1 MLIFHFKGGW
11 NLKRNFLVYLL
22 VGFLGVAPVSVF
34 ANEVGEVPLEM
45 GADSKLTDGSIP
57 ADNFEEELNE
67 MFENLGSQVHNSTAL
82 TSATGKG
89 PDNIPYMYILQH
101 GTPAA
106 LTIMN
111 LLTGKVTKTI
121 TLEHSTSA
129 WGIEVDEEN
138 QNVWIGGTS
147 SGHLYQ
153 YNPYTK
159 KLIDAGNMLRNKRDT
174 AILDISVSDGKIV
187 GSTAYNGSV
196 FAYTPGSKEY
206 KDYGQISSGKEFAK
220 SVLFDNQ
227 NKKIYIG
234 VGSKAELIRYD
245 IRTKIRKRFLPI
257 EYRNE
262 KYISDIKIAE
272 NYLFAQTDPGKKLL
286 VFDKKSL
293 KLLKE
298 FDIDSKTIS
307 PKDPTQE
314 RVFFTKG
321 GMLLF
326 YDFRDQEIKN
336 TNAPLGNR
344 SAITLDFVE
353 LPDAEYPGVTLTGL
367 LTNSGE
373 YFLYNLQTGKF
384 EKRQAELTP
393 LPVTLYTMLETKEK
407 DKILVNGYMSGGIG
421 FYDINLKTT
430 TEFKDISQIESATYM
445 NGKYY
450 FGAYPN
456 ARLMEFQLNNE
467 DPSKSTASEI
477 ARFKEF
483 SHDRITALA
492 GDERAN
498 KLFIGAYPE
507 TGLGGGLLSEYDFN
521 TKSSRVF
528 ENYISNQSII
538 SFTQIG
544 EYVYGSTTVFA
555 NHNRSDDPATLF
567 RFSVDKPEQPE
578 ILPFPIK
585 ASLISSLVY
594 DGNEKIWGMADGKLF
609 NYNINSHHTE
619 FIEITPAISG
629 RFKNAKLLFGP
640 TGNLYGTVEGILFRA
655 DPETMKITI
664 LKKENAY
671 DLAID
676 QEGNLYF
683 RNQAEMYKY

>member
-1 MLIFHFKGGW
+1 MM
-11 NLKRNFLVYLL
+11 RNFLVYLL
-22 VGFLGVAPVSVF
+22 AVFIGIAPVSVH
-34 ANEVGEVPLEM
+34 ANEGIVIDEEVPIEM
-45 GADSKLTDGSIP
+45 DEEENQSPESDGRIP
-57 ADNFEEELNE
+57 SDNFEEELNA
-67 MFENLGSQVHNSTAL
+67 MFENLGSQVHNKTAL

-111 LLTGKVTKTI
+111 LLTGMVTKTF

-129 WGIEVDEEN
+129 WGIEVDEH

-174 AILDISVSDGKIV
+174 AILDISVSDGKII
-187 GSTAYNGSV
+187 GSTAYNGSI
-196 FAYTPGSKEY
+196 FSYTPSSQEY
-206 KDYGQISSGKEFAK
+206 KDYGQISRGKEFAK
-220 SVLFDNQ
+220 SVQFDNQ

-245 IRTKIRKRFLPI
+245 IRTKIRKRFLPK

-262 KYISDIKIAE
+262 KYISDIKMADK
-272 NYLFAQTDPGKKLL
+272 YLFAQTDPGKKLL

-298 FDIDSKTIS
+298 FDIDSKTVS
-307 PKDPTQE
+307 PKDPTQD
-314 RVFFTKG
+314 RVYFTKG

-326 YDFRDQEIKN
+326 YDLNDQEVKS
-336 TNAPLGNR
+336 TEVSLGNR
-344 SAITLDFVE
+344 SAITLDFIE
-353 LPDAEYPGVTLTGL
+353 LHNAEYPGVTLTGL

-373 YFLYNLQTGKF
+373 YFLYNLETGKY

-421 FYDINLKTT
+421 FYDINQKTT
-430 TEFKDISQIESATYM
+430 TDFKDMSQIESATFM

-456 ARLMEFQLNNE
+456 ARVIEFKLDNE
-467 DPSKSTASEI
+467 NLSNSKTAEI
-477 ARFKEF
+477 VRFKDF
-483 SHDRITALA
+483 GHDRVTALL
-492 GDERAN
+492 GDERSN

-507 TGLGGGLLSEYDFN
+507 TGLGGGLLSEYDFTTQN
-521 TKSSRVF
+521 TRVF
-528 ENYISNQSII
+528 ENYIPDQSII
-538 SFTQIG
+538 SLTQIDG
-544 EYVYGSTTVFA
+544 YVYGSTTVFA
-555 NHNRSDDPATLF
+555 NHKRSNAPATLF
-567 RFSVDKPEQPE
+567 RFSVDNPEQAE
-578 ILPFPIK
+578 ILPFTIK
-585 ASLISSLVY
+585 ASMISSLLY
-594 DGNEKIWGMADGKLF
+594 DGNDKIWGMQMESYL
-609 NYNINSHHTE
+609 T
-619 FIEITPAISG
+619 
-629 RFKNAKLLFGP
+629 
-640 TGNLYGTVEGILFRA
+640 
-655 DPETMKITI
+655 TI
-664 LKKENAY
+664 LKLDTPSILKSHQLFR
-671 DLAID
+671 DVSKT
-676 QEGNLYF
+676 QNLYLD
-683 RNQAEMYKY
+683 QMETYMVQLKAYYSVQTQKP